1 MTVIR
6 ATTDHREALAPLF
19 DAYRVFYGKGSDIQ
33 GANNF
38 ISDRLRQG
46 DSVIFLA
53 TLGNQAAGFVQL
65 YPTFTSVAMK
75 RLWILNDL
83 FVSPPHRGKGIAGSL
98 MQTAERFAREEGAAG
113 LMLETQVGNTK
124 AQALYTQR
132 GWRRSDDYFTYY
144 LHF

>member
-1 MTVIR
+1 MR
-6 ATTDHREALAPLF
+6 ATTAHREILVPLF
-19 DAYRVFYGKGSDIQ
+19 DAYRVFYGKDSDPR
-33 GANNF
+33 GADSF
-38 ISDRLRQG
+38 LSDRLRQN

-53 TLGNQAAGFVQL
+53 TLENAAAGFVQL
-65 YPTFTSVAMK
+65 YPTFTSVGMK

-98 MQTAERFAREEGAAG
+98 MQTAERFARDDGAAG
-113 LMLETQVGNTK
+113 LMLETQVGNTS
-124 AQALYTQR
+124 AQALYTRR